1 MKRAGLLHAK
11 EVSSSRGAV
20 DRQQVG
26 FDCGRRS
33 TFPHTHI
40 HRCSLD
46 YYSTLDGGSKMALP
60 LSSFVGSS
68 TFRFKDKLIQ
78 VVGRRR
84 LLEVLFCFF
93 ILTCW
98 CLSKASDYSLI
109 DSLLWKR
116 PTIFWG
122 KRLRKGSFALLKRP
136 NDNFVFPVFFCDSNL
151 FPDICFWAKFWRQR
165 DGLSLGEFPLILS
178 SSRKISGMISAAA

>member
-1 MKRAGLLHAK
+1 MVE
-11 EVSSSRGAV
+11 EVPSP
-20 DRQQVG
+20 
-26 FDCGRRS
+26 
-33 TFPHTHI
+33 TLTY
-40 HRCSLD
+40 RCSLN

-78 VVGRRR
+78 VVGRR

-109 DSLLWKR
+109 DSLLWR
-116 PTIFWG
+116 DLPFFWSSLFFEE
-122 KRLRKGSFALLKRP
+122 KILRKGSFVLLKRP
-136 NDNFVFPVFFCDSNL
+136 NDNFVFPVFFCDCNL